1 MPVLLAR
8 SRLPSLGFLL
18 RALSRRGGY
27 TAREGH
33 HLYLHFTHSS
43 DPSSQLPCSS
53 TFPSS
58 HRILVESERI
68 LLQFLD
74 LPERHCHHQARASPQ
89 VLRNHAMGTSENP
102 VIYAA
107 HIPQRQQKSS
117 GIQNQRHLSEPH
129 ATTSIATAHESL
141 PGQLGMRQRRA
152 TEVETYNPPANSQ
165 LYYTEGTM
173 LGGAPRAQ
181 PPISEDW
188 TISTSNRSSVQLTS
202 GSPGVPLS
210 LGHSQSPNGIVAV
223 QSSPHLGRVP
233 LATIATA
240 VAHIG
245 PGATGPE
252 GISTGTNNPHIYSS
266 PVAMEAPC
274 TFTGQPQQSTTPTR
288 ASRRPSRINT
298 ANFEKSASLGHW
310 TDGLV
315 KPPPPIPRRPRSQD
329 GTSNSRTST
338 GLWGSQHSRS
348 SEATMQPASRS
359 MSSFSHL
366 IRGRSSSNEQGS
378 GFDPT
383 NQMRGLGPLTEE
395 PTSDDLHIT
404 VPFHG
409 SQASSSS
416 TLDMNPSLLPQ
427 AQQTHPSGH
436 QFSRTRHGRRQT
448 DVYEGVAN
456 LAVVPDKRSDE
467 CYMRPGEFTVI
478 ADDAA
483 SVMTTDSYYKRRR
496 WFRSSR

>member
-1 MPVLLAR
+1 
-8 SRLPSLGFLL
+8 
-18 RALSRRGGY
+18 
-27 TAREGH
+27 
-33 HLYLHFTHSS
+33 
-43 DPSSQLPCSS
+43 
-53 TFPSS
+53 
-58 HRILVESERI
+58 
-68 LLQFLD
+68 
-74 LPERHCHHQARASPQ
+74 
-89 VLRNHAMGTSENP
+89 
-102 VIYAA
+102 
-107 HIPQRQQKSS
+107 
-117 GIQNQRHLSEPH
+117 
-129 ATTSIATAHESL
+129 
-141 PGQLGMRQRRA
+141 
-152 TEVETYNPPANSQ
+152 
-165 LYYTEGTM
+165 M

-188 TISTSNRSSVQLTS
+188 TISTSNRSSVQLTG

-223 QSSPHLGRVP
+223 QSSPHPGRVP

-245 PGATGPE
+245 SGAAGPE
-252 GISTGTNNPHIYSS
+252 SISTGTNNPHIYSS

-274 TFTGQPQQSTTPTR
+274 ALMGQPQPSTTPTR
-288 ASRRPSRINT
+288 APRRPSRINT

-348 SEATMQPASRS
+348 SEATMQPVSRS

-378 GFDPT
+378 GFDVGPSAAYFFRFADHPSQPT

-427 AQQTHPSGH
+427 AQQTHPSGYVDGLLIRAH
-436 QFSRTRHGRRQT
+436 
-448 DVYEGVAN
+448 
-456 LAVVPDKRSDE
+456 P
-467 CYMRPGEFTVI
+467 
-478 ADDAA
+478 
-483 SVMTTDSYYKRRR
+483 
-496 WFRSSR
+496 